1 MSILTIKG
9 KINKI
14 FPIEGDKDTFQ
25 KQVFW
30 LDVEENGFNQTIQF
44 ECWKNKMYLIQN
56 CVVGESVEVYF
67 NVMGRIH
74 NEKCYNLLRVWK
86 IVSEANGNS

>member
-1 MSILTIKG
+1 MSTLTIKG

-67 NVMGRIH
+67 NVMGRIN

>member
-1 MSILTIKG
+1 MSTLTIKG

-14 FPIEGDKDTFQ
+14 FPIEGDKDKFQ

-30 LDVEENGFNQTIQF
+30 LDTDENGFNQTIQF
-44 ECWKNKMYLIQN
+44 ESWKNKMYLIQN
-56 CVVGESVEVYF
+56 CVVGETVEVHF
-67 NVMGRIH
+67 NLLGRIH
-74 NEKCYNLLRVWK
+74 ENKCYNTLRVWK

>member
-1 MSILTIKG
+1 MSISSIKG

-14 FPIEGDKDTFQ
+14 FPIEGVEGKFQ

>member
-1 MSILTIKG
+1 MSTLTIKG

-14 FPIEGDKDTFQ
+14 FPVEGEKDKFQ

-30 LDVEENGFNQTIQF
+30 LDYEENGFFQTVAF

-56 CVVGESVEVYF
+56 CVVGETVEVYF
-67 NVMGRIH
+67 NVMGRVH
-74 NEKCYNLLRVWK
+74 ENKCYNSLRVWK
-86 IVSEANGNS
+86 IVSEANGNG